1 MEEAVGGNEGKT
13 KKMRQSLCVYCV
25 IIYPISSG

>member
-1 MEEAVGGNEGKT
+1 MEETVGGIEGEKENA
-13 KKMRQSLCVYCV
+13 KESLCVYCV